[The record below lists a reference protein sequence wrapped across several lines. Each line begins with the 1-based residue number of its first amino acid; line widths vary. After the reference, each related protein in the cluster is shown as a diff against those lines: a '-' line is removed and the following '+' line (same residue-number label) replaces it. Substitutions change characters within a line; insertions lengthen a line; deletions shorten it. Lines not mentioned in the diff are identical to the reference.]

1 MNAEKCVKPKVWS
14 LMDADKC
21 YQHTLQDTLMDA
33 DATNGH
39 FDYSSISS
47 ILQRK

>member
-1 MNAEKCVKPKVWS
+1 
-14 LMDADKC
+14 MDSDKC

-39 FDYSSISS
+39 FDFSSISS
-47 ILQRK
+47 ILQRKQVVLQKITVVEKK